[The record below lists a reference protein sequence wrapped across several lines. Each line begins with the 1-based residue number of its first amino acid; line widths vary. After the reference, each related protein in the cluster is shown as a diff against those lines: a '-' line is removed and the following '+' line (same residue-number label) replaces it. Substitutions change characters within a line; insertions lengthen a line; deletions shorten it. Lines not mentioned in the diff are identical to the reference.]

1 MALRGT
7 VGRSQTLG
15 SADVEQDGYILSAL
29 SQTDEPKPLW
39 KKIFRGAAYSVL
51 LLFLFATA
59 TFAGWVGRSE
69 TVRGVLGG
77 MMGEKPAQVFRSQE
91 VTLLIL
97 GCDQDLQYGGGKVL
111 SAAARSDMML
121 LVRVNFDKNRISALS
136 IPRDIRLR
144 ASEYGVTL
152 PTNQGDYL
160 RINGFHAHG
169 GPPVSQRVVEQML
182 DIKVDRTISI
192 DFVAFKNLIDT
203 LGGVEVFVER
213 PMKYR
218 DVRGNLDIDLKKGRQ
233 VLNGEQAMGFVRF
246 RKGQGENDFTRQK
259 RQKDLLFAIK
269 DKVIS
274 QPTRIPDVSDQAV
287 RVLGNAM
294 TGRELGSL
302 IWFGS
307 KVQGSSVKMGSLP
320 VRERMRGL
328 YYQELKE
335 KEAEKML
342 EEYGFKGSGSLVEGE
357 GDKA

>member
-1 MALRGT
+1 
-7 VGRSQTLG
+7 
-15 SADVEQDGYILSAL
+15 LSH
-29 SQTDEPKPLW
+29 SDEPKPLW
-39 KKIFRGAAYSVL
+39 KRILRGVAYSVL
-51 LLFLFATA
+51 LLFLLFTA

-69 TVRGVLGG
+69 TVQGLLGG
-77 MMGEKPAQVFRSQE
+77 MMGEKPTQVFRSKE

-97 GCDQDLQYGGGKVL
+97 GCDQDLVYGGGKVL
-111 SAAARSDMML
+111 AAAARSDMML
-121 LVRVNFDKNRISALS
+121 LVRVNFDKNLISALS

-152 PTNQGDYL
+152 PASLGDYL

-169 GPPVSQRVVEQML
+169 GPSVSEKVVEQLL
-182 DIKVDRTISI
+182 DIKVDRTVSI
-192 DFVAFKNLIDT
+192 DFVAFKNLIDS

-218 DVRGNLDIDLKKGRQ
+218 DVRGHLDIDLKKGRQ

-246 RKGQGENDFTRQK
+246 RKGQGENDFTRQQ
-259 RQKDLLFAIK
+259 RQKEILFAIK

-274 QPTRIPDVSDQAV
+274 QPTRIPDVSVQAV

-328 YYQELKE
+328 YYQELKR

-342 EEYGFKGSGSLVEGE
+342 QEFGFKDSGSLVENE
-357 GDKA
+357 GDRA